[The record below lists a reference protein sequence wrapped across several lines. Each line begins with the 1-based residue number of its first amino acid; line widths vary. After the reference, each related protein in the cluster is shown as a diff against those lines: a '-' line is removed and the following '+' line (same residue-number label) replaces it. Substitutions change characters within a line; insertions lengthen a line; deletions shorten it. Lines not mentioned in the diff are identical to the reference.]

1 MNYIKLIYL
10 SVFCGIITILA
21 FFNIVYSF
29 YLNLYLNLNTYI
41 YTFFISIFLSLI
53 FYIAKNNNEKKTTI
67 YEKILTILLGYF
79 LLPLIISIPF
89 YFSIYNLTFINS
101 FFEAISGFTSTGFT
115 IFNNIN
121 HIDQSLILWRSASQW
136 VGGLYFLFSIIVLI
150 DIFDHSFK
158 KSLTNFISF
167 NKAET
172 LKQSLK
178 IFLLYSTMTL
188 VIFIILN
195 IFDVRLFNSL
205 NLAMTIIS
213 SGGFLPSN
221 DLSNILIKNS
231 QIIITSLLMLTSF
244 FSIFLTYNLFFTKNH
259 NLNFFNEDI
268 HLLIYFLTLLLIF
281 FIFPN
286 YDNNFSQLFLSL
298 TSSVSNI
305 GFSLNNDLPN
315 LSFIFLIFVMIG
327 GSFFSTSSGIRFLK
341 VYSLFKYSI
350 NEILSYS
357 RPKNIYINKHLFS
370 KEFFKID
377 EIYKYFLSILIF
389 ILSLLFLTFLL
400 TLSGIEFESSFKLS
414 ILTLMNTVNSSMY
427 GLSDFS
433 FYDLHF
439 LNKYY
444 LIFFMIM
451 GRFELLTLLIVC
463 KKFLFKNWIRTINI
477 FNIFICT
484 LSSAG

>member
-10 SVFCGIITILA
+10 SIFCGIIGFLS
-21 FFNIVYSF
+21 FFNIVYSY
-29 YLNLYLNLNTYI
+29 YLNLYLNLNTYV
-41 YTFFISIFLSLI
+41 YTFLLSIFLTLL
-53 FYIAKNNNEKKTTI
+53 FYLSRSNNEKKITI

-89 YFSIYNLTFINS
+89 YFSIYNLTFVNS
-101 FFEAISGFTSTGFT
+101 YFEAISGFTSTGFT
-115 IFNNIN
+115 MFDNIN

-136 VGGLYFLFSIIVLI
+136 VGGLYFLFSIILLI

-167 NKAET
+167 NKSET

-178 IFLLYSTMTL
+178 IFVLYSVITL

-195 IFDVRLFNSL
+195 IFDIRMFNSL
-205 NLAMTIIS
+205 NLAMTIVS

-221 DLSNILIKNS
+221 NLSNILINNS
-231 QIIITSLLMLTSF
+231 QIIIISLLMLVSF
-244 FSIFLTYNLFFTKNH
+244 FSIFLSYNLIFTKNH

-268 HLLIYFLTLLLIF
+268 HLLFYFLTLLFIF
-281 FIFPN
+281 FIFFN
-286 YDNNFSQLFLSL
+286 FDNDFSELLLSL

-305 GFSLNNDLPN
+305 GFSLANNSKN
-315 LSFIFLIFVMIG
+315 LSFVYLILVIIG
-327 GSFFSTSSGIRFLK
+327 GSFFSTSSGVRFLK
-341 VYSLFKYSI
+341 IYSLFKYTI

-370 KEFFKID
+370 KEFFQLN
-377 EIYKYFLSILIF
+377 EIHKYFLSIIIF
-389 ILSLLFLTFLL
+389 IISLLFLTFLL
-400 TLSGIEFESSFKLS
+400 TLSGIDFDMSFKLS

-433 FYDLHF
+433 FHDLHF
-439 LNKYY
+439 FTKYY
-444 LIFFMIM
+444 LIFFMII
-451 GRFELLTLLIVC
+451 GRLELLTLLIIC
-463 KKFLFKNWIRTINI
+463 KKFLFKN
-477 FNIFICT
+477 
-484 LSSAG
+484 

>member
-10 SVFCGIITILA
+10 SVFCGIISILS
-21 FFNIVYSF
+21 FLNIVYSF
-29 YLNLYLNLNTYI
+29 YLNLYLNLNTYV
-41 YTFFISIFLSLI
+41 YTFLISIFLTFL
-53 FYIAKNNNEKKTTI
+53 FYISKNNNEKKTTI
-67 YEKILTILLGYF
+67 YEKILTIILGYF

-89 YFSIYNLTFINS
+89 NLSIYNLTFINS
-101 FFEAISGFTSTGFT
+101 YFEAISGFTSTGFT
-115 IFNNIN
+115 IFDNIN

-136 VGGLYFLFSIIVLI
+136 VGGLYFLFSVILLI

-178 IFLLYSTMTL
+178 IFLLYSSITL
-188 VIFIILN
+188 GIFIILN
-195 IFDVRLFNSL
+195 IFEIRMFNSL
-205 NLAMTIIS
+205 NLAMTVIS

-221 DLSNILIKNS
+221 NLSNILINNS

-244 FSIFLTYNLFFTKNH
+244 FSIFLVYNLIFTKNH

-268 HLLIYFLTLLLIF
+268 HLLFYFLTLLITF
-281 FIFPN
+281 FIFLDF
-286 YDNNFSQLFLSL
+286 DNDFSELLLSL

-305 GFSLNNDLPN
+305 GFSLDNNSTN
-315 LSFIFLIFVMIG
+315 LSFFFLILAIIG

-370 KEFFKID
+370 KESFQLN
-377 EIYKYFLSILIF
+377 EIHKYFLSIVIF
-389 ILSLLFLTFLL
+389 IISLLFLTFLL
-400 TLSGIEFESSFKLS
+400 TLSGIEFENSFKLS
-414 ILTLMNTVNSSMY
+414 ILTLINTVNSSMY

-439 LNKYY
+439 SIKYY

-451 GRFELLTLLIVC
+451 GRLELLTLLIIC
-463 KKFLFKNWIRTINI
+463 KKFLFK
-477 FNIFICT
+477 
-484 LSSAG
+484 S

>member
-10 SVFCGIITILA
+10 SVFCGIISLLS
-21 FFNIVYSF
+21 FFNIVYSY

-41 YTFFISIFLSLI
+41 YTFLISTLLTLF
-53 FYIAKNNNEKKTTI
+53 FYISKNNEEKKTTI

-79 LLPLIISIPF
+79 LLPIIIAIPF
-89 YFSIYNLTFINS
+89 YFSIYNLTFVNS
-101 FFEAISGFTSTGFT
+101 YFEAISGFTSTGFT
-115 IFNNIN
+115 IFDNIN

-136 VGGLYFLFSIIVLI
+136 IGGLYFLFSIILLI

-178 IFLLYSTMTL
+178 IFFLYSSMTL
-188 VIFIILN
+188 VIFVILN
-195 IFDVRLFNSL
+195 IFEIRMFNSL
-205 NLAMTIIS
+205 NLAMTVIS

-221 DLSNILIKNS
+221 NLSNILINNT
-231 QIIITSLLMLTSF
+231 QIVMTSILMLTSF
-244 FSIFLTYNLFFTKNH
+244 FSIFLTYNLIFTKNH
-259 NLNFFNEDI
+259 NINFFNEDI
-268 HLLIYFLTLLLIF
+268 HLLFYFLFLSSIF
-281 FIFPN
+281 FIFFN
-286 YDNNFSQLFLSL
+286 FDNNFSELFLSL

-305 GFSLNNDLPN
+305 GFSLESDSVN
-315 LSFIFLIFVMIG
+315 LSFIFLILVMIG

-341 VYSLFKYSI
+341 IYSLFKYSI

-370 KEFFKID
+370 KEFFQLN
-377 EIYKYFLSILIF
+377 EIYKYFLSVIIF

-400 TLSGIEFESSFKLS
+400 TLSGIDFENSFKLS

-427 GLSDFS
+427 GLNDFS

-439 LNKYY
+439 LTKYY
-444 LIFFMIM
+444 LIFFMII
-451 GRFELLTLLIVC
+451 GRLELLTLLIIC
-463 KKFLFKNWIRTINI
+463 KKFLFKN
-477 FNIFICT
+477 
-484 LSSAG
+484 